1 MSRIVT
7 KHLSM
12 AALVATGALTLA
24 GVPSANATT
33 TVATIVGAY
42 DLSLGN
48 TSSPEYD
55 TPALIFSNTS
65 GGTLTNAQMVL
76 KGYQGLNN
84 GVTLTVP
91 LANMGAGST
100 TLYGVNSGFANY
112 PSTGPAGNFASYDYD
127 RLSGNTPPGYTNP
140 GCMINASLCSLVGN
154 FGVTFTATISGG
166 MFNGDS
172 VFSVFSPTTNYTAGS
187 SVGKVS
193 IRAVFP
199 RPRMTTILG
208 PSTGPLAIVP
218 LGRLRSPSPR
228 LGQ

>member
-100 TLYGVNSGFANY
+100 TLVWGRFR
-112 PSTGPAGNFASYDYD
+112 ASPIIQA
-127 RLSGNTPPGYTNP
+127 RAPPETWP
-140 GCMINASLCSLVGN
+140 RTITM
-154 FGVTFTATISGG
+154 THRAT
-166 MFNGDS
+166 
-172 VFSVFSPTTNYTAGS
+172 
-187 SVGKVS
+187 
-193 IRAVFP
+193 
-199 RPRMTTILG
+199 
-208 PSTGPLAIVP
+208 
-218 LGRLRSPSPR
+218 RLRATPIR
-228 LGQ
+228 VA